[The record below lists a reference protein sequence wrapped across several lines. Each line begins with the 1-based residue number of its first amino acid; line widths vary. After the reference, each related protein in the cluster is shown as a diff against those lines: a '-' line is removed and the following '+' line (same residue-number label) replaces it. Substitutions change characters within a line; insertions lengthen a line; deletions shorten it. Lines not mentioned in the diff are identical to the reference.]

1 MQEALSHPRSVTMP
15 SCAHTQVPG
24 TTQEALSHPPSV
36 PLPLCTH
43 AQVPGTTQEALYLTA
58 KVAAINTQ
66 VLLELR
72 MSAGYPGVDV
82 SFKSER
88 ADLAAMTFDA
98 VAKVLS

>member
-1 MQEALSHPRSVTMP
+1 MPR
-15 SCAHTQVPG
+15 CAHT
-24 TTQEALSHPPSV
+24 
-36 PLPLCTH
+36 
-43 AQVPGTTQEALYLTA
+43 QVPGTTQEALYLTA

-72 MSAGYPGVDV
+72 MSAGYPVVDV